1 MCLLSPC
8 NLFSWVILS
17 CKREGGIN
25 SVTHCAVLHASAPSL
40 ASQERI
46 PPYSRIQ
53 HTKSK
58 PELILC
64 ISITVS
70 PFPEGFLPVPKS
82 ARTHT
87 LHKSHQNVLFGY
99 KKYLCLS
106 HRSKFRRLQWIHQ
119 SDYLLQQRH
128 KFNFINIYGFHSV
141 LHKCL
146 LNTQVKNIP
155 RKWKLKVVN
164 CLRLCTSV

>member
-25 SVTHCAVLHASAPSL
+25 SVTHCAVFHASAPSP
-40 ASQERI
+40 ASQEQI

-58 PELILC
+58 PELILF

-70 PFPEGFLPVPKS
+70 PFPEGFLTVPKS
-82 ARTHT
+82 TRTHT

-99 KKYLCLS
+99 KKILVS
-106 HRSKFRRLQWIHQ
+106 FSRGSQP
-119 SDYLLQQRH
+119 LQQ
-128 KFNFINIYGFHSV
+128 V
-141 LHKCL
+141 L
-146 LNTQVKNIP
+146 Q
-155 RKWKLKVVN
+155 
-164 CLRLCTSV
+164 TSVYPSI